1 MKKIATFRPILSAVL
16 FFCVCQTA
24 HAQETKW
31 IFADSVEEPNCE
43 YLLNRLDYLAIETR
57 QRPEAVGHM
66 VIRNGPDPVK
76 NHFYRR
82 YLYKY
87 LTWYKLDK
95 QRYIITSAKSSEK
108 GSEKIRVDL
117 WTSLEGIKTAPAAV
131 PEEASLKLETPQD
144 RVLFVDTS
152 VEVVK
157 IDGKITYIED
167 CGACCIE
174 TLDLGFLLQLLEA
187 NPEWHARVAI
197 GGATRSRGRQVLRL
211 IRTDLAEIQS
221 AAAKRIRFSIGKR
234 FYGLAGLPRNIS
246 SVKVELVRTR

>member
-1 MKKIATFRPILSAVL
+1 MKKIATLRPILLAVL

-57 QRPEAVGHM
+57 QRAGAVGHM

-76 NHFYRR
+76 NHFYHR

-95 QRYIITSAKSSEK
+95 QRYIITSAK
-108 GSEKIRVDL
+108 GSEKLRVDL
-117 WTSLEGIKTAPAAV
+117 WTSLEGIKTAPASV

-167 CGACCIE
+167 CGSCCIE
-174 TLDLGFLLQLLEA
+174 TLDFGLLSQLLEA
-187 NPEWHARVAI
+187 NPQWHARIAI
-197 GGATRSRGRQVLRL
+197 GGATRSRGRQVFRL
-211 IRTDLAEIQS
+211 IRADLAEIQS
-221 AAAKRIRFSIGKR
+221 PAAKRIRFSIGKR
-234 FYGLAGLPRNIS
+234 FYGLAELPRNIS